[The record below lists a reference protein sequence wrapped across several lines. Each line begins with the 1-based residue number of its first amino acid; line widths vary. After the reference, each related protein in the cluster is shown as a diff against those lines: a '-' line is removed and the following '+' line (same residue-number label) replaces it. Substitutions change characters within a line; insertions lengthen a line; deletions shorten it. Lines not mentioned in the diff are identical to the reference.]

1 MKRTDSSTPSWS
13 VLASL
18 LLHGVVAALMLWAGL
33 ASKQAAHEV
42 PLALEL
48 WSSPPPAPAVI
59 TEPQPA
65 AKPVAVPEQAPPAPP
80 PQPPAEVNLGAKKKP
95 EPKPQH
101 LEKPAAEPVKKPEP
115 VHKLLPEKPKPEPVK
130 TPPAKAPEPAKKQE
144 KPAKTL
150 EKAPAKPVTPVVT
163 EKKPVKLPPATTPG
177 KGSKQS
183 KTYDNQADDLL
194 SQLDAPNTGHKANA
208 RSTQAGSANGV
219 AGGAVNGSA
228 AAKGGWID
236 KVKAKITPLVQIP
249 PELNGNPVARVQ
261 VTLLPSLEVNKV
273 QLIRSSGSKAYDDAV
288 QRAIWEARTFPSL
301 PPGASFNDGYRQFT
315 LEFRP
320 RQ

>member
-1 MKRTDSSTPSWS
+1 MNRSPSSSWS
-13 VLASL
+13 LLASL
-18 LLHGVVAALMLWAGL
+18 LLHGAVIGLMLWAGL
-33 ASKQAAHEV
+33 ASKQPVSEV

-48 WSSPPPAPAVI
+48 WSSPPPAPAAVV
-59 TEPQPA
+59 EPVPVS
-65 AKPVAVPEQAPPAPP
+65 KPLRVAPPPTPPAPP
-80 PQPPAEVNLGAKKKP
+80 PEPPAEVNLGGRKKP

-101 LEKPAAEPVKKPEP
+101 LVKPPVEVPKKPEP

-130 TPPAKAPEPAKKQE
+130 TPPAKQPEPAKKQE
-144 KPAKTL
+144 KPAKTV
-150 EKAPAKPVTPVVT
+150 EKAPAKPVTPLVT

-236 KVKAKITPLVQIP
+236 KVKAKITPLVQLP
-249 PELNGNPVARVQ
+249 PDLSGNPKVVVL
-261 VTLLPSLEVNKV
+261 VTLLPTLEVSKV
-273 QLIRSSGSKAYDDAV
+273 QVIGPSSNNAYNEAV

-301 PPGASFNDGYRQFT
+301 PPGANFNDGYRQFKM
-315 LEFRP
+315 EFRP
-320 RQ
+320 R